1 MVTASLEEPALL
13 PSHFQTL
20 FLNYI
25 EITLRCVPGSNWD
38 IMFLSLLGS
47 EPILGGYGLALGIP
61 MHGSLNQYDY
71 RSQSLL
77 LDILACW

>member
-1 MVTASLEEPALL
+1 MDTAILEEPALL

-20 FLNYI
+20 FLNSI
-25 EITLRCVPGSNWD
+25 AVTLRCVPGSNQD

-47 EPILGGYGLALGIP
+47 EPILGGYGLALSIP

-77 LDILACW
+77 LNILACW